1 MHTRVKGDSSSQYL
15 AFIHHC
21 LHHLVSMVALN
32 KNSQHFNMAM
42 MSSQVDRGVEDLQ
55 CGT

>member
-42 MSSQVDRGVEDLQ
+42 MSSQVDRGVEDL
-55 CGT
+55 